1 LLWVLV
7 LVVLFSSEIEGNGN
21 GIENKEVG
29 SKNETPVP
37 FRGADLL
44 VLLVLLVLLTVGDG
58 TDGVGGDG
66 DCSRSDS
73 GEDGDCGRGAS
84 SSSIKLAVAT

>member
-1 LLWVLV
+1 
-7 LVVLFSSEIEGNGN
+7 LFSSEIEGNGN

-44 VLLVLLVLLTVGDG
+44 VLLVLLVLLAVGDG
-58 TDGVGGDG
+58 TDGDGTDGGDG
-66 DCSRSDS
+66 DCSGSDS
-73 GEDGDCGRGAS
+73 GGDGDCGRGAS
-84 SSSIKLAVAT
+84 SSSSKLAVAT